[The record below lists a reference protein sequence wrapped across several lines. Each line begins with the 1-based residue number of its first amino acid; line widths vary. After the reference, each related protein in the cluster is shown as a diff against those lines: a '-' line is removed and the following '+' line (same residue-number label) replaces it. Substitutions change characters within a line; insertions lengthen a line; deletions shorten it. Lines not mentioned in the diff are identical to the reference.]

1 MADNQPTWKGMM
13 KPHFSEA
20 DLLETYYLEPGQ
32 SMPVMMHL
40 ASCSECAA
48 RYERL
53 ERKLREAAKCEVET
67 RPETFWSRQ
76 RLAILRRTSVAQ
88 HSRFSIG
95 KTARLAAAASLA
107 FFLGGAVVFKVLEPA
122 LDAPPLVATST
133 PAGSVAAVVTE
144 EASLPSD
151 PWQSDELDEFREVVE
166 WESWIDSKTGG
177 QL

>member
-1 MADNQPTWKGMM
+1 M
-13 KPHFSEA
+13 KPHFSEV
-20 DLLETYYLEPGQ
+20 DLLETYYLEPGE

-53 ERKLREAAKCEVET
+53 ERKLRDAATCEAGT

-76 RLAILRRTSVAQ
+76 RLSILRRISVPQ
-88 HSRFSIG
+88 QSRFSIG
-95 KTARLAAAASLA
+95 RTARMAAAASLA

-122 LDAPPLVATST
+122 LDAPQVVVNSSRSGNA
-133 PAGSVAAVVTE
+133 AAAVSE